1 MRTVNDAK
9 NSAAILF
16 IALIALI
23 ALASAFAIPSPA
35 YSQPAVYLHL
45 RPTSCR
51 LLDTRVT
58 NEPIIQ
64 NEIRVFS
71 VEPSFSSLQGGVTG
85 CGIPVDA
92 AGIAGVKLNIKG
104 RATVAIS
111 GGNFRVFDADASAL
125 GVHSTLQLQGSLNFI
140 AIQADIPV
148 SGNQLVAIHASVE
161 SHAVVDLVGWYTV
174 VTEP

>member
-1 MRTVNDAK
+1 MRTVNDTK
-9 NSAAILF
+9 NLF
-16 IALIALI
+16 ITLITLI
-23 ALASAFAIPSPA
+23 TLASAFAIPSSA

-45 RPTSCR
+45 KPVSCR

-71 VEPSFSSLQGGVTG
+71 VESFSQNGVAS
-85 CGIPVDA
+85 CGIPA
-92 AGIAGVKLNIKG
+92 GTTGIAGVKLNIKG
-104 RATVAIS
+104 RATVAPS
-111 GGNFRVFDADASAL
+111 GGNFRVFNADASAL
-125 GVHSTLQLQGSLNFI
+125 GVYSTLQLQGPVNFI